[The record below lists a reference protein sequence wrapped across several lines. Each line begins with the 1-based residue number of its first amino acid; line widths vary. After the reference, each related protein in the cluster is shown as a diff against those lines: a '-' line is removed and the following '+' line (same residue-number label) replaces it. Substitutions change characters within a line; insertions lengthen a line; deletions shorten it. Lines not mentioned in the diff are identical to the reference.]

1 MADLPRYRV
10 NPEEAP
16 FTRVGVDYFGPVEVK
31 RGRSVVK
38 RYGMVFTCLAVRAI
52 HIEKADTLETD
63 SCICAIRRF
72 IARRGQVK
80 EVWSDNGTNLVGAK
94 RELQEQIRKWNQAQ
108 IHSELLQDHVDWRFN
123 PPAGSHFGGVWER
136 MIRTIRKV
144 MMSVSKEQML
154 TDEALQTLFCEA
166 EAVVNSRP
174 ITKVSSDAGDLEALT
189 PNHLLL
195 LKGKPTLPPTLTEKT
210 DQYAK
215 RDGDKYNTCLICFG
229 RWTSEYLVQQQERQ
243 KWLFQK
249 SNLKV
254 GDIVLV
260 VDGSKPRNMWPM
272 GKVTATRPDK
282 NGFVRQVEIKTRSTT
297 LVRPVAKLC
306 LLLEAEYP
314 ETKTLQTA
322 NESK

>member
-1 MADLPRYRV
+1 MPEDEKFPVILPKESCITDLVMREIHEVTGHGGRNHMLSRLQRRFWIVSANSTARRIIGSCVTCRKQRAKVAEQQMADLPRSRV

-123 PPAGSHFGGVWER
+123 PPAG
-136 MIRTIRKV
+136 
-144 MMSVSKEQML
+144 VSLWRCLGEDDQDHQK
-154 TDEALQTLFCEA
+154 
-166 EAVVNSRP
+166 
-174 ITKVSSDAGDLEALT
+174 GD
-189 PNHLLL
+189 
-195 LKGKPTLPPTLTEKT
+195 
-210 DQYAK
+210 DV
-215 RDGDKYNTCLICFG
+215 C
-229 RWTSEYLVQQQERQ
+229 VQ
-243 KWLFQK
+243 
-249 SNLKV
+249 
-254 GDIVLV
+254 GAD
-260 VDGSKPRNMWPM
+260 VD
-272 GKVTATRPDK
+272 
-282 NGFVRQVEIKTRSTT
+282 
-297 LVRPVAKLC
+297 
-306 LLLEAEYP
+306 
-314 ETKTLQTA
+314 
-322 NESK
+322 